1 MPTGPDLAPA
11 LVVLRDAVAAT
22 RFDLAAHDAA
32 EARAARDAAVH
43 QIDDYLLPR
52 LRSLDAPV
60 LAVVGGSTGAG
71 KSTLVNSL
79 LREDVSAAGV
89 LRPTTRAPVLVCHP
103 SDRRWFE
110 DDRVLPGLARATG
123 AGGGQGTVH
132 LVESE
137 GLQPGLALVDAP
149 DIDSVVAANRELA
162 GQLLAA
168 ADLWVFVTTAARYAD
183 AVPWDLLG
191 AAADRSAAV
200 AVVLDRVPPEAV
212 EEVSAD
218 LRRMLAEHGLGD
230 APVQSIAESRLEG
243 GRLPEDQV
251 APLRTWLATLAGD
264 AEARSEVIR
273 TTLEG
278 ALAGMERTV
287 ADLVA
292 AGRQQE
298 RVADALRAAVGESY
312 ADAGDQVVD
321 AMRDGTLLR
330 GEVLARWQEFVGT
343 GELMR
348 SVQARVGALR
358 DRAWAVVTGRPTTAA
373 GVQDAVESG
382 VEALVHAAADRAAAR
397 AVSAWRE
404 HPAGRALVAGRERE
418 VGRASSALLDRLPD
432 EVRAWQGRVLDLV
445 REQGADK
452 RTSARIASY
461 TLNGAGLAVMLAVFA
476 HTGGLTGAEVAV
488 AGGTSAASQKL
499 IEAVFGDQAVRDLAR
514 DARRDLLAR
523 VERLLGDEAGRFLA
537 LVDEAAPSEGGARL
551 RDAAER
557 ARAVRRSA
565 GSGR

>member
-1 MPTGPDLAPA
+1 MSTGPELAPA
-11 LVVLRDAVAAT
+11 LVALRDAVAAT
-22 RFDLAAHDAA
+22 RFDLAGEGAVEA
-32 EARAARDAAVH
+32 EEARDAVVH

-79 LREDVSAAGV
+79 LREEVSAAGV
-89 LRPTTRAPVLVCHP
+89 LRPTTRAPVLVCNP
-103 SDRRWFE
+103 ADRRWFE
-110 DDRVLPGLARATG
+110 DDRILPGLARTT
-123 AGGGQGTVH
+123 GGGGGHGTVH

-137 GLQPGLALVDAP
+137 GLAPGLALLDAP

-162 GQLLAA
+162 AQLLAA

-212 EEVSAD
+212 DEVSAD
-218 LRRMLAEHGLGD
+218 LRRMLAEHGL
-230 APVQSIAESRLEG
+230 ANALVQSIAESRLED
-243 GRLPEDQV
+243 GRLPESQV

-278 ALAGMERTV
+278 ALGGMERTV
-287 ADLVA
+287 TALLVA
-292 AGRQQE
+292 SRQQE
-298 RVADALRAAVGESY
+298 RTADALLAGVADAY

-348 SVQARVGALR
+348 SVQARVGAFR
-358 DRAWAVVTGRPTTAA
+358 DRAWAAVTGRPTTAA
-373 GVQDAVESG
+373 GVQEAVESG

-397 AVSAWRE
+397 AAAAWRE
-404 HPAGRALVAGRERE
+404 LPAGRALVAGQERE
-418 VGRASSALLDRLPD
+418 LGRASPALLDRLPD
-432 EVRAWQGRVLDLV
+432 EVRAWQGQVLELV

-461 TLNGAGLAVMLAVFA
+461 TVNGAGLAVMLAVFA

-499 IEAVFGDQAVRDLAR
+499 IEAVFGDQAVRALAR
-514 DARRDLLAR
+514 QAREDLLSR
-523 VERLLGDEAGRFLA
+523 VERLLDDEADRLRA
-537 LVDEAAPSEGGARL
+537 LVHQAAPADGGERLREAAETWRGL
-551 RDAAER
+551 
-557 ARAVRRSA
+557 RRSA
-565 GSGR
+565 SPRR